1 MLAGFTSQLMQMP
14 FQEVYQRPMPICA
27 SPSPPCEDRLSHGN
41 IPTLRGATCKIM
53 TCKTNA
59 RGGVLELQWRS
70 RSGKACGGGR
80 RGVKCRPMPQR
91 RTESGRGIRTLGMSP
106 LATRCQAPIH
116 VQQWD
121 NATTGR
127 RFGPLSSA
135 LSTASPPSQRRSRH
149 GSVEAWGF
157 EAWSLELGQCC
168 VPSYLK

>member
-27 SPSPPCEDRLSHGN
+27 SPSPPCEDRLSHSN

-80 RGVKCRPMPQR
+80 RGVKCRPTHRERQGNSH
-91 RTESGRGIRTLGMSP
+91 TW
-106 LATRCQAPIH
+106 H
-116 VQQWD
+116 V
-121 NATTGR
+121 
-127 RFGPLSSA
+127 PLSHSVSSA
-135 LSTASPPSQRRSRH
+135 NTRTAM
-149 GSVEAWGF
+149 
-157 EAWSLELGQCC
+157 GQCNNRPPVRPTFLSPVC
-168 VPSYLK
+168 CFSTLSAPEQAWKRGSLGL

>member
-59 RGGVLELQWRS
+59 RGEVLELQWRS

-80 RGVKCRPMPQR
+80 RGVKCRP
-91 RTESGRGIRTLGMSP
+91 RTESGRGIGTLGMSL
-106 LATRCQAPIH
+106 LATRCLKRQYTYSNGTMQQQA
-116 VQQWD
+116 
-121 NATTGR
+121 AG
-127 RFGPLSSA
+127 SA
-135 LSTASPPSQRRSRH
+135 HFPQPCLLLLHH

-168 VPSYLK
+168 VPSYPQVA

>member
-59 RGGVLELQWRS
+59 RGEVLELQWRS

-80 RGVKCRPMPQR
+80 RGVKCRPTHRERQGHWH
-91 RTESGRGIRTLGMSP
+91 TWHVP
-106 LATRCQAPIH
+106 LSHSVSQAPIH

-135 LSTASPPSQRRSRH
+135 LSAASPPSQRRSRH

-168 VPSYLK
+168 VPSYPQVA